1 MTFGREVQRFPV
13 GVHVGK
19 ILVVRRVDGRR
30 QRHRLRK
37 LSIGQNVG
45 AVDIQTVF
53 SVPAVT
59 GKIHRGTG
67 APKVNERAVVIFLV
81 EIGEKGVWGDQDASA
96 YVGQVVKAEK
106 RIHRSAFFVEHGDL
120 LDLAQQSQS
129 IAASL
134 YTPVD
139 FEFLN
144 LFRRSEFSE
153 FAVRLDG

>member
-67 APKVNERAVVIFLV
+67 APKVNERAVVVFLV
-81 EIGEKGVWGDQDASA
+81 EVGEKGVWGDQDASA
-96 YVGQVVKAEK
+96 YIGQVVKAEK

-120 LDLAQQSQS
+120 LDLADRKS
-129 IAASL
+129 
-134 YTPVD
+134 TR
-139 FEFLN
+139 LN
-144 LFRRSEFSE
+144 SSHVRISY
-153 FAVRLDG
+153 AVF